1 MKNKSLWILWI
12 LYYFVCVAFACIP
25 NPQGPLAGF
34 SFLIGLLFFVPGGI
48 LLARFCKTNHRKG
61 LVFFR
66 NLSLISLGLTV
77 LLILGNFMATA
88 LPEIAGDIFHV
99 LLIIVSVPMLC
110 CRGVW
115 ILSLFGWAIY
125 LSVARY
131 YLKGCNKPDTK

>member
-1 MKNKSLWILWI
+1 MKNKSLFVIWI

-25 NPQGPLAGF
+25 NPQGPLRGF
-34 SFLIGLLFFVPGGI
+34 SLMLGLLFFVPGGI
-48 LLARFCKTNHRKG
+48 LLARYCKTNNRKG

-66 NLSLISLGLTV
+66 NLSLTSLGLTV

-88 LPEIAGDIFHV
+88 LSETAGNLFQA
-99 LLIIVSVPMLC
+99 LLILVSVPMIC
-110 CRGVW
+110 CHGVW

-131 YLKGCNKPDTK
+131 YLKNNKK

>member
-1 MKNKSLWILWI
+1 MKNKSLFVIWI

-25 NPQGPLAGF
+25 NPQGPLRGL
-34 SFLIGLLFFVPGGI
+34 SLMLGLLFFVPGGI
-48 LLARFCKTNHRKG
+48 LLARYCKTNNRKG

-66 NLSLISLGLTV
+66 NLSLTSLGLTV

-88 LPEIAGDIFHV
+88 LSETAGNLFQA
-99 LLIIVSVPMLC
+99 LLILVSVPMIC
-110 CRGVW
+110 CHGVW

-131 YLKGCNKPDTK
+131 YLKNNKK

>member
-1 MKNKSLWILWI
+1 MKNKSLFVIWI

-25 NPQGPLAGF
+25 NPQGPMKGF
-34 SFLIGLLFFVPGGI
+34 SLLLGLLFFVPGGI
-48 LLARFCKTNHRKG
+48 LLARFCKANNRKG

-66 NLSLISLGLTV
+66 NLSLTSLGLTV

-88 LPEIAGDIFHV
+88 LPETAGNVFHA
-99 LLIIVSVPMLC
+99 LLILVSVPMIC
-110 CRGVW
+110 CHGIW

-131 YLKGCNKPDTK
+131 YLKNCSDPDKK

>member
-1 MKNKSLWILWI
+1 MENKSLFVIWI

-25 NPQGPLAGF
+25 NPQGPLRGF
-34 SFLIGLLFFVPGGI
+34 SLMLGLLFFVPGGI
-48 LLARFCKTNHRKG
+48 LLARYCKTNNRKG

-66 NLSLISLGLTV
+66 NLSLTSLGLTV

-88 LPEIAGDIFHV
+88 LSETAGNLFQA
-99 LLIIVSVPMLC
+99 LLILVSVPMIC
-110 CRGVW
+110 CHGVW

-131 YLKGCNKPDTK
+131 YLKNNKK